1 MLDEVAQLKEG
12 ESIRVY
18 GMLKETFGEEGR
30 LAVVLE
36 ELKICVEVD
45 VGLCPNE
52 PLQKGIVYMA
62 IGEVEAGKIKARV
75 FKRMP
80 GFDMDLYKRTIRVW
94 RTFLQ
99 AQNQS

>member
-12 ESIRVY
+12 TSIRVY

-30 LAVVLE
+30 LVVILE
-36 ELKICVEVD
+36 DVEVD

-99 AQNQS
+99 AKNQ